1 MAEFANRTN
10 RVESANRARWA
21 GYSSRVAYTPFPI
34 EELDDALGLKKN
46 PLPLIVLLG
55 GIFGGSGGYYPPYW
69 TQGGTRPVKNR
80 RRPLPPRPPPHPGP
94 SGGPAAGAA
103 PPPVVWLLG
112 AT

>member
-55 GIFGGSGGYYPPYW
+55 GIFGGSGGYYPQYW
-69 TQGGTRPVKNR
+69 TQGGARPLNIR
-80 RRPLPPRPPPHPGP
+80 RRALPRPPPLYPPPPSWPGP
-94 SGGPAAGAA
+94 GT
-103 PPPVVWLLG
+103 PPPPGL
-112 AT
+112 ATP